1 MTDREKLIELIL
13 QGENEA
19 DKKGIANCQM
29 YNLEKAKILAEY
41 LLANGV
47 IVPPCK
53 VGDTVYYINRSYHI
67 ELKKD
72 TIYEAKVV
80 RIVTTSLGT
89 SLVIQIRGE
98 WGCIQQSNIDC
109 IETPDVKD
117 FYRTVFLTKEEA
129 EEKLRELK
137 KYDRQ

>member
-1 MTDREKLIELIL
+1 MTDRDRLIELV
-13 QGENEA
+13 
-19 DKKGIANCQM
+19 D
-29 YNLEKAKILAEY
+29 KAKEEY
-41 LLANGV
+41 VNDVTDHTETDYIVETLLNRGV

-129 EEKLRELK
+129 EKKLKELNK
-137 KYDRQ
+137 